1 MGEMKKELLIK
12 AKAMASSKKVLM
24 FSRIAAVALVS
35 LVTIL
40 SYTGTA
46 FAADLD
52 SVATPIVDLLTRL
65 LTPILAI
72 VSAGGAIFCVFLGI
86 KYATAEEP
94 QEKEKRKQA
103 LKTAIIGYLLIF
115 ILVVALKLSIGPL
128 TDWMYDSIG
137 ETNSTSTVSS
147 GN

>member
-1 MGEMKKELLIK
+1 MKKELLIK

-72 VSAGGAIFCVFLGI
+72 VSAGGAIFCVFLGV

-103 LKTAIIGYLLIF
+103 LKTAIIGFILIF
-115 ILVVALKLSIGPL
+115 VLIVALKLSIDPL
-128 TDWMYDSIG
+128 KNWMQESTKKKATTDALIEVAKFM
-137 ETNSTSTVSS
+137 
-147 GN
+147 

>member
-1 MGEMKKELLIK
+1 MKKELLIK
-12 AKAMASSKKVLM
+12 AKAMASSTKVQM
-24 FSRIAAVALVS
+24 FAKIAAVALVS
-35 LVTIL
+35 LVTVL
-40 SYTGTA
+40 SYTGAA

-72 VSAGGAIFCVFLGI
+72 VSAGGAIFCVFLGV

-115 ILVVALKLSIGPL
+115 ILVVALKLSIEPL
-128 TDWMYDSIG
+128 STWMQ
-137 ETNSTSTVSS
+137 NSTAGANTTIEITTTK
-147 GN
+147 